1 MRRVNFHRLY
11 IFHTVAKQGSFTKAA
26 AELSISQPAVSI
38 QVKELER
45 SMDTTLLSRMRSGVA
60 LTDTG
65 EIVFNFTRR
74 IFSLAEEMEYAI
86 QDVAGLQ
93 AGRLTIGSSSTPG
106 ECILPLV
113 IGRFHERYPRV
124 DVSLAIHNTRSIIEK
139 ILDRELDLGMA
150 GSEVEMKGLV
160 STHYANDEVV
170 LVASASHALARKPR
184 IAFEDISDE
193 MYVVREPGSAT
204 RRAAEEY
211 FEERGI
217 RIRVSME
224 LGSNEAVKRAAA
236 AGLGIGALSK
246 FSVAPDVAA
255 GYLKI
260 LPVVGWKCERPLTIF
275 YRDDTHM
282 SAVQRAFLDILQS
295 EQSLP
300 EALMPSM
307 PPKIPRRFP
316 TPVRAGE

>member
-11 IFHTVAKQGSFTKAA
+11 IFHTVAKLGSFTKAA

-65 EIVFNFTRR
+65 EIVFGFTRR

-86 QDVAGLQ
+86 QDVTGLQ

-113 IGRFHERYPRV
+113 IGKFQERYPRV
-124 DVSLAIHNTRSIIEK
+124 EVSLAIYNTRVIIER
-139 ILDRELDLGMA
+139 ILNRELDLGMA
-150 GSEVEMKGLV
+150 GSAVEMKGLI
-160 STHYANDEVV
+160 STHYANDEVT
-170 LVASASHALARKPR
+170 LVASPAHALAQKESVS
-184 IAFEDISDE
+184 FEDIADE

-204 RRAAEEY
+204 RRAAEDC
-211 FEERGI
+211 FEQRGI
-217 RIRVSME
+217 SIRVSME
-224 LGSNEAVKRAAA
+224 LGSNEAVKRATA

-255 GYLKI
+255 GYLKV
-260 LPVVGWKCERPLTIF
+260 LPVVGWKCERPLTVF
-275 YRDDTHM
+275 YRDDTHI
-282 SAVQRAFLDILQS
+282 STVQRAFLTILES
-295 EQSLP
+295 EESLP
-300 EALMPSM
+300 DSLL
-307 PPKIPRRFP
+307 PPP
-316 TPVRAGE
+316 TLVRAGG